1 MIGESMRYSFIGSP
15 RTVQAALGDFLTQT
29 RPDELMV
36 NVHVFD
42 QAARRHSLALTAEVR
57 DALADSRRQR

>member
-1 MIGESMRYSFIGSP
+1 M
-15 RTVQAALGDFLTQT
+15 QAALGDFLKQT

-42 QAARRHSLALTAEVR
+42 QAARRHSLALTAAIR
-57 DALADSRRQR
+57 DALADTPAPTVAWAADVSQT